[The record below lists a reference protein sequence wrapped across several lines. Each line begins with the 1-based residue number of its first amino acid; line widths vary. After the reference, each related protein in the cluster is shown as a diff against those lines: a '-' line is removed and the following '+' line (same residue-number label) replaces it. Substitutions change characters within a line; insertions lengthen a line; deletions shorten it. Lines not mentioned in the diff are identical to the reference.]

1 MGLFEDFILNEAVP
15 RKAKQLGI
23 SPDTPP
29 DLTKPNSGKQDPTTD
44 TGADPNQPQQDP
56 NAANTGAPANIDPNA
71 GLDGGDDM
79 GNDPNAPAEELPD
92 PGADP
97 NADDMGDPG
106 AEEDPNMEEDPNALQ
121 GPDGVGMEDQPAP
134 GDELRQ
140 AEDEVFNDMKP
151 EHKQIRDKEL
161 KERYQDFYKIISE
174 SLDKLNKVSKTA
186 YDAVMIDLA
195 LRQLLQLKDMT
206 FSIITDLFT
215 TRTYVEN
222 KIELEKLVTDFNAIV
237 NSITTIYEARVKR
250 AIKYNKGN
258 NDDTGMGSLDYSQD
272 LGW

>member
-1 MGLFEDFILNEAVP
+1 MGLFEDFILQEAVP
-15 RKAKQLGI
+15 RKAKELGI

-29 DLTKPNSGKQDPTTD
+29 DLTKPNSGNQ
-44 TGADPNQPQQDP
+44 PNQDTATQDP
-56 NAANTGAPANIDPNA
+56 NAIQQQDTGAPANIDPNA
-71 GLDGGDDM
+71 GLDGGD
-79 GNDPNAPAEELPD
+79 GTEADPNAPAEELPD

-97 NADDMGDPG
+97 NADPNAVADDGSQ
-106 AEEDPNMEEDPNALQ
+106 EDPNMEDPNADPNAIPQ
-121 GPDGVGMEDQPAP
+121 DDGMGVAP
-134 GDELRQ
+134 GDELKQ
-140 AEDEVFNDMKP
+140 AEDEVFADVKP

-161 KERYQDFYKIISE
+161 KERYQDFYKIVAE

-195 LRQLLQLKDMT
+195 LRQLLQIKDIT
-206 FSIITDLFT
+206 FTIITDLFS

-222 KIELEKLVTDFNAIV
+222 KIELEKLVTDFNSIV

-250 AIKYNKGN
+250 AVKYNKGN
-258 NDDTGMGSLDYSQD
+258 NDDTGMGNLDYSQD